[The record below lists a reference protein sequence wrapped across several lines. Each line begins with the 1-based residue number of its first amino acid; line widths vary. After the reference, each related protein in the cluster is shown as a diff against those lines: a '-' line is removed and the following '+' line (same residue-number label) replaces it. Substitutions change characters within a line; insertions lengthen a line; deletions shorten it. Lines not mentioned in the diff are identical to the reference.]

1 MYTNIRESVRARSTF
16 TLLLHEDGLLFKETQ
31 LYAGHIRG
39 QTMQFGQVIVRRRRR
54 QNLGQI
60 RVENVQRR
68 DFLPLGPLEK

>member
-1 MYTNIRESVRARSTF
+1 MVRKDN
-16 TLLLHEDGLLFKETQ
+16 DGDDEGLVSLSGPPTPP
-31 LYAGHIRG
+31 AP
-39 QTMQFGQVIVRRRRR
+39 VIVRRRRR